1 MNGCKLSACPC
12 DNVNVSA
19 TSLTDGQLAVITSGG
34 SYGFSGY
41 VGRVVQRVGTTL
53 ISVGKGAAGR
63 WSSISKCDAKGIKVR
78 ALKAGECVQVC

>member
-12 DNVNVSA
+12 ENVNVFA
-19 TSLTDGQLAVITSGG
+19 TSLKDGQLATITSGG
-34 SYGFSGY
+34 SYGYSY
-41 VGRVVQRVGTTL
+41 VGRVVQRCGTTL

-78 ALKAGECVQVC
+78 ALKAGECVQVL

>member
-12 DNVNVSA
+12 DNANVSA
-19 TSLTDGQLAVITSGG
+19 TALKDGQLAVVTTGG
-34 SYGFSGY
+34 SYGYSY
-41 VGRVVQRVGTTL
+41 AGRVVQRVGTTL